1 MPLNR
6 ILRAFSQAGTHTPAQ
21 RRGLWACMLSGP
33 PVLRMLVLVAVM
45 LQAAVSQAQIRT
57 AITSSGLGTTV
68 APPPAGGT
76 VYQITGGTRQRTNL
90 FHSFGLF
97 SVGTG
102 DTASFQNT
110 TPALTTTNILGRV
123 TGGERSIV
131 NGTIDALSYPGANL
145 FLINPAGVLFG
156 PNASLNVG
164 GSFHVATADYVRF
177 ADGAKFYAN
186 LAQNSVLTLARPE
199 AFGFLGPTPAPLI
212 VQGSSLQVQSGT
224 LSLVGGDVT
233 VQAPGALSAPNGRLQ
248 LVAVGS
254 AGEVQLNAP
263 DGTPNLKLVGFSS
276 LGQVD
281 LSQVPVLAGDTV
293 LIRGSLVA
301 AICSSASFSCY
312 AACQRLPRVEDTT
325 SAGEPDARG

>member
-57 AITSSGLGTTV
+57 AITSSGLVTTV

-164 GSFHVATADYVRF
+164 GSFHVSTADYL
-177 ADGAKFYAN
+177 KFPNKDAFYVDPSKA
-186 LAQNSVLTLARPE
+186 SVLSSYPPA
-199 AFGFLGPTPAPLI
+199 AFGFLERTPATPVAPISVEGSFLQVPEGQTPPLI
-212 VQGSSLQVQSGT
+212 G
-224 LSLVGGDVT
+224 
-233 VQAPGALSAPNGRLQ
+233 
-248 LVAVGS
+248 
-254 AGEVQLNAP
+254 
-263 DGTPNLKLVGFSS
+263 
-276 LGQVD
+276 
-281 LSQVPVLAGDTV
+281 
-293 LIRGSLVA
+293 
-301 AICSSASFSCY
+301 
-312 AACQRLPRVEDTT
+312 
-325 SAGEPDARG
+325 